1 MVEEYQVLVWNNT
14 WTLVPFHPSMN
25 VIDSKWIFHVKYNS
39 DGTIQRYKA
48 RLVAKG
54 FQQYVG
60 VEFTDTFS
68 LVIKA
73 STIRVVFTLAVT
85 YNWEIRQIDFNNA
98 FLNGEIAETVYLSKP
113 VGFVSTFHPQHVC
126 KLQKALYGLKQAPCT
141 WFHKLREAFHTRG
154 FISSTSDT
162 SLFIYKHNGNFLLL
176 LVYIDDL
183 LITGNNASLIQ
194 TLI

>member
-1 MVEEYQVLVWNNT
+1 
-14 WTLVPFHPSMN
+14 MN

-98 FLNGEIAETVYLSKP
+98 FLNGEIAETVYLSQLA
-113 VGFVSTFHPQHVC
+113 GFVSISYRKRYMVLNRHHVP
-126 KLQKALYGLKQAPCT
+126 G
-141 WFHKLREAFHTRG
+141 
-154 FISSTSDT
+154 STS
-162 SLFIYKHNGNFLLL
+162 SGKLSIPGVSSPPH
-176 LVYIDDL
+176 
-183 LITGNNASLIQ
+183 
-194 TLI
+194 